1 MKKKEEDF
9 INYTIFTKKNEIRE
23 LKELTVLYK
32 QEPVLLNSVHIEI
45 EVREIAIKK
54 FEELLNKGSN

>member
-9 INYTIFTKKNEIRE
+9 IKYTIFTKKNEIRE